1 MCMKPKFLL
10 LPCVALAFLS
20 VAAQPSTKP
29 PVPTY
34 LVPGAELQLNT
45 LKSITS
51 RSCIQPDHKVSPAKH
66 VRNQNAYAR
75 ISGTI
80 LDATPR
86 ASATKD
92 TVLVTSYDYIRSYGE
107 AENKATV
114 EYDKYGMR
122 TMLKESSGSNTRYTY
137 TYDDDCRW
145 VSRVVETNQYGNW
158 KVQSKQER
166 TIANGLVN
174 SVTFYEIDGSVYDE
188 PQLIY
193 KRRYCELEYRSGIT
207 SGGLDDIGNV
217 VNAAVTKDMYYDK
230 NGEVTSE
237 THRAWFEPAG
247 EYLVSYY
254 LSPGDIK
261 STTTFD
267 GDHAV
272 TSVYT
277 YKDNEFIKENGRISY
292 YGSKNGEIYIYYND
306 DGTVSDTSGF
316 VYEGFRT
323 TENDSVSISYT
334 YADGKLAPESKKVW
348 SADALAEL
356 DYSHDFRNAVTQY
369 SYENG
374 DWVQYY
380 YYCTSHHL
388 LSNGLSE
395 ITAEYIT
402 EYGNSKRTITVKMEK
417 TVDADGYAR
426 WVESAVKMN
435 DDGSYVATREEDNSR
450 GYVYSY
456 YAADGTLQKTIRQT
470 YSEDV
475 NNELV
480 FMVQLAGETEWKY
493 LEEFTNVESDGS
505 QSIRTVYKTNPNGT
519 PHSITEYATSPRYNG
534 GNEFKNCETIYTYK
548 DNGDYEAKTHEV
560 MSPSTIGSMKLSE
573 SVEKV
578 TLADGSRQFTEL
590 EYDENGNETIY
601 SGNREVYQTDGL
613 IKYYTYKRK
622 TAEWQFDHAYC
633 GDLQY
638 TTDDGV
644 EVSILRRVSDDQMS
658 VVNEHMSEHKEVRN
672 DEGNATY
679 EMSASYDW
687 DADKGK
693 WIGENKYEL
702 IYMYYTF
709 EIYDPD
715 EFNPINTYDDEYML
729 VVPDE
734 NYRDWE
740 HVEEFSVS
748 YRWDEPTDS
757 WKAEANAQTCKAEVN
772 GNTLTYTKTETEDND
787 WEFKTK
793 TETTV
798 TERDEMWRVV
808 KIEHKNEEH
817 KQPKEDGREPED
829 EFTHYI
835 TSYTYNPDCGMLAE
849 TKEEDYDINGILEDS
864 SIYRYTYSNFAIEVS
879 GITDVAADATDV
891 ITVNG
896 LGIHAA
902 GQNITVYDVNGR
914 VLITGTGSVELPA
927 AIGVYIVKAGTA
939 VRKIAVK

>member
-1 MCMKPKFLL
+1 MRMKPKFLL

-51 RSCIQPDHKVSPAKH
+51 RSCIQPGHKVSPAKH

-174 SVTFYEIDGSVYDE
+174 SVTFYEIDGSVYDDA

-207 SGGLDDIGNV
+207 GGLGDIGNV
-217 VNAAVTKDMYYDK
+217 ANAAVTKDLYYDE

-247 EYLVSYY
+247 EYLETYY
-254 LSPGDIK
+254 LSTDYYGK
-261 STTTFD
+261 SKRVAAFE
-267 GDHAV
+267 GDHVV
-272 TSVYT
+272 TSEYT
-277 YKDNEFIKENGRISY
+277 YKDNEFIKEQDRISY

-306 DGTVSDTSGF
+306 DGSISEPKCYVN
-316 VYEGFRT
+316 EGFHT
-323 TENDSVSISYT
+323 VECDSVLIHYT
-334 YADGKLAPESKKVW
+334 YTNGKLAPESKIVL

-356 DYSHDFRNAVTQY
+356 DYSRDFRRSDTRY

-380 YYCTSHHL
+380 YYCHSHHL

-395 ITAEYIT
+395 ITLES
-402 EYGNSKRTITVKMEK
+402 NSSKQTQTVKMER

-426 WVESAVKMN
+426 WVESVVKMN

-548 DNGDYEAKTHEV
+548 DNGDYEAKTHAV

-693 WIGENKYEL
+693 WIGENKYEH

-734 NYRDWE
+734 NYRNWE
-740 HVEEFSVS
+740 HVEAFSVS

-849 TKEEDYDINGILEDS
+849 TKEEGYDKNGILEDS
-864 SIYRYTYSNFAIEVS
+864 SIYRYTYSNFTIEVS

-891 ITVNG
+891 ITVDG